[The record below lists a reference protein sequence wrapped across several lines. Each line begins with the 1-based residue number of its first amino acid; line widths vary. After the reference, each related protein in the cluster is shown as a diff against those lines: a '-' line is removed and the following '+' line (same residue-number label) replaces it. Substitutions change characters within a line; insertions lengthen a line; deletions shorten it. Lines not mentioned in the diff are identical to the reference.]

1 MVTLT
6 PEAERNRELSRERMR
21 RMRERKRGSVT
32 QDVTPAPVTH
42 PVTQSVTQSV
52 THPSVDLSDILGGPD
67 LPDHR
72 IFMEVRSLFPLAPI
86 TREEAQSFVDCVV
99 VSGYYPIRT
108 AAQSLRN
115 AGQMPAFSD
124 WIAQEEVRCV
134 S

>member
-6 PEAERNRELSRERMR
+6 PEAERNREQSRERMR

-32 QDVTPAPVTH
+32 PATVTQDVTH
-42 PVTQSVTQSV
+42 PVTQDV

-86 TREEAQSFVDCVV
+86 TREEAQSFVDCVA
-99 VSGYYPIRT
+99 VSGYYPIRM

-134 S
+134 A